1 MRAKERVGRRYSVT
15 PISVIVSAE
24 DRLLA
29 ALGERLLRAFDQKYC
44 ICGKSLVLNGKTNI
58 NQRVPKWN
66 NSARNG
72 NIHLVLR
79 DLDSLAGANENCPV
93 NEIARLCRNQNRH
106 SNLMLRF
113 AVVESESWLLA
124 DDRALASFLR
134 FPLMPIHGSA
144 DQIPDPKNDLL
155 SWIRRRSRDDKIR
168 KGMLP
173 RDGGTAKIGIDY
185 NDILAEFVANKWSPN
200 RAAKKSES
208 LRRALYCLRD
218 FRPAPRP

>member
-1 MRAKERVGRRYSVT
+1 MI
-15 PISVIVSAE
+15 PISVVVKAE

-29 ALGERLLRAFDQKYC
+29 VLGERLLQAFGQKYC
-44 ICGKSLVLNGKTNI
+44 IIGVPSIMGGRDNI
-58 NQRVPKWN
+58 DEGVPKWN
-66 NSARNG
+66 ASARNG
-72 NIHLVLR
+72 IVHLVLR
-79 DLDSLAGANENCPV
+79 DLDSLAGANKNCPA
-93 NEIARLCRNQNRH
+93 NKIARLCRNQNRH

-124 DDRALASFLR
+124 DDSALASFLR

-144 DQIPDPKNDLL
+144 DQIPDPKNALL

-173 RDGGTAKIGIDY
+173 REGGTAKIGIAY
-185 NDILAEFVANKWSPN
+185 NNILVEFVEKEWSPD

-208 LRRALYCLRD
+208 LRRAFRRLRD